1 MNLFLWTLAAYLCG
15 SLPFSVWLGRLF
27 LGKEIRQFGDGN
39 PGGTN
44 VIRAGSRALGLAA
57 IVLDGL
63 KGLLP
68 VLAAQEIGG
77 LQGWGLGAVAL
88 APVTGHAFSIF
99 LRFQGGKAVAV
110 TFGVWAGLTGWGT
123 LFVLGALLLLAYY
136 TISIDGWAV
145 ICALL
150 GLLVFL
156 AVTGSIGAYLPVWLG
171 NGLILA
177 WKHRFDLAQR
187 PEIRLSSLR

>member
-1 MNLFLWTLAAYLCG
+1 MNLLLWTLAAYLCG

-88 APVTGHAFSIF
+88 APVAGHAFSIF

-123 LFVLGALLLLAYY
+123 LFILGALLLLAYY

-187 PEIRLSSLR
+187 PEIRLLSLR

>member
-15 SLPFSVWLGRLF
+15 SLPFSVWLGHLF

-57 IVLDGL
+57 ILLDGL

-77 LQGWGLGAVAL
+77 LQGWGLTAVAL
-88 APVTGHAFSIF
+88 AAVAGHAFSIF

-123 LFVLGALLLLAYY
+123 LFLLGALLLLAYY

-156 AVTGSIGAYLPVWLG
+156 AATGSLGAYLPVWLG
-171 NGLILA
+171 NGLIIA
-177 WKHRFDLAQR
+177 WKHRFDLAHR
-187 PEIRLSSLR
+187 PVIRLPFLR